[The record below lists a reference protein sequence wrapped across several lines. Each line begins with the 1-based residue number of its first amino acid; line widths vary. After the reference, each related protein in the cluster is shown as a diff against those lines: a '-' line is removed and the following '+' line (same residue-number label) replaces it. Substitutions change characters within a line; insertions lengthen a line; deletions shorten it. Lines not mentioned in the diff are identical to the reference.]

1 MTNKEIE
8 EIKKDKS
15 CIKISYSY
23 FGNHKGVIYLKKSF
37 YEKRK
42 KKIDKWY
49 KELYFDLKIEE
60 ISYNEFFMKQVS
72 LIYKMF
78 KRRDKFYEKLGYI
91 KVYYNDG
98 QPRFLN
104 PKYHYDYIELVE
116 LSKTNSRIE
125 RLLKFYE
132 NRNYE

>member
-8 EIKKDKS
+8 EIKKDKR

-23 FGNHKGVIYLKKSF
+23 FGNHKGVIYLKKSL

-72 LIYKMF
+72 LIYERN
-78 KRRDKFYEKLGYI
+78 KRRDKFYENLGYI
-91 KVYYNDG
+91 KVYTNDG

-104 PKYHYDYIELVE
+104 PEYHYDYIELLE
-116 LSKTNSRIE
+116 LSKSNSRIE
-125 RLLKFYE
+125 RLLKIYE
-132 NRNYE
+132 NNICN